1 MAIIKVKRT
10 INYFQI
16 DPFLFEDK
24 DYSDFINVF
33 QEINRLSTTKDADR
47 FVSNN
52 DKNLYITGL
61 SFNENQKR
69 ISGKLLNIRMDSF
82 PELMK
87 TSDDKIRDIEADD
100 DEGIIETS
108 HFILSYLNEKLVLS
122 FEYNQYGPRISDY
135 VCYLENISMRL
146 SVLTKI
152 QYTPL
157 VRDELSMYKN
167 RMNRVSSVIAK
178 VHKDNIKRINEFDK
192 ELFDAFETTERLSD
206 AEYVTLQLNY
216 DYRQLSD
223 TPKIKNKVMHIIDT
237 LVKDKKLLN
246 VFSKLKVKAE
256 DENLNNKLKEFDLL
270 NIWVKSRI
278 YVERKEKSRVIITS
292 DILLKMNME
301 LTKEFGN

>member
-1 MAIIKVKRT
+1 MGIAKVKRT

-24 DYSDFINVF
+24 DYNDFIDVF
-33 QEINRLSTTKDADR
+33 QEINRLSTTKDTDR

-108 HFILSYLNEKLVLS
+108 HFILSYLNEKLILS

-152 QYTPL
+152 QYIPL

-167 RMNRVSSVIAK
+167 RMNRVSSVIAR
-178 VHKDNIKRINEFDK
+178 VHKDNIKRINEFDE
-192 ELFDAFETTERLSD
+192 ELFDAFATTEKLSD

>member
-1 MAIIKVKRT
+1 MGIAKVKRT

-24 DYSDFINVF
+24 DYNDFIDVF
-33 QEINRLSTTKDADR
+33 QEINRLSTTKDTDR
-47 FVSNN
+47 FVNSN

-108 HFILSYLNEKLVLS
+108 HFILSYLNEKLILS

-152 QYTPL
+152 QYIPL

-167 RMNRVSSVIAK
+167 RMNRVSSVIAR
-178 VHKDNIKRINEFDK
+178 VHKANIKRINEFDE
-192 ELFDAFETTERLSD
+192 ELFDAFATTERLSD